1 MESALKDRD
10 KAKKRKRHGKHKHYH
25 QEKSCKPSTG
35 QAGDEVA
42 VVVKKSKTIEEMRA
56 ERLKREAEERTRANK
71 LLYGLKEV
79 EVKEKVELDD
89 RKRRYNN
96 QFNPEASRY

>member
-25 QEKSCKPSTG
+25 QEKSCKPSTD

>member
-25 QEKSCKPSTG
+25 HEKSNKHTKEEADDKP
-35 QAGDEVA
+35 
-42 VVVKKSKTIEEMRA
+42 VVKKSKTIEELRA
-56 ERLKREAEERTRANK
+56 ERMKREAEERTRANK

-96 QFNPEASRY
+96 QFNPEISKY

>member
-35 QAGDEVA
+35 QTGDEMA